1 MIECYITRN
10 NYLQELQAPEPGC
23 WLNLTAPTEA
33 ECNRIANTYGLD
45 PDVIK
50 AALDE
55 DERSRIET
63 DDNYTMILVNIP
75 TIEDEAENE
84 LYSTVPLSV
93 IITGDSAITVCSEET
108 PILKEFSNGK
118 VRDFNSTMR
127 SRFILQ
133 ILFRSASLFL
143 KYLRSIDRK
152 SDRIESQLHKAQRN
166 EELLDLLVL
175 EKSLLYF
182 STALR
187 SNESVLEKLSRLDM
201 IRKYEDDADLL
212 EDVIVE
218 NRQAMEMAGIYTGIL
233 QGMMDAF
240 GSVISNNQNNV
251 MKMLALITLVLS
263 IPNLVFACYGM
274 NFDNIPLYYSK
285 HGFIIMVIGS
295 VILSVI
301 SLVIFMKAGQFS
313 QKKKSRKKSKKLL

>member
-10 NYLQELQAPEPGC
+10 QYLQELSAPEHDC
-23 WLNLTAPTEA
+23 WIKLTAPGDA
-33 ECNRIANTYGLD
+33 ECSHVANDYDLD
-45 PDVIK
+45 PDVLK

-63 DDNYTMILVNIP
+63 DDNYTMVLVNVP

-93 IITGDSAITVCSEET
+93 IVTRDVVITVCSEET
-108 PILKEFSNGK
+108 PILNEFSNGK
-118 VRDFNSTMR
+118 VRDFNTNMR

-143 KYLRSIDRK
+143 KYLRNIDRK
-152 SDRIESQLHKAQRN
+152 SDKIESQLHKAQRN
-166 EELLDLLVL
+166 EELLELLSL

-187 SNESVLEKLSRLDM
+187 SNEAVLEKLSRMEL
-201 IRKYEDDADLL
+201 IRQFEDDSDLL

-218 NRQAMEMAGIYTGIL
+218 NRQAMEMAGIYSGIL
-233 QGMMDAF
+233 QGMMDTF
-240 GSVISNNQNNV
+240 GSVISNNQNDV

-263 IPNLVFACYGM
+263 IPNLVFAAYGM
-274 NFDNIPLYYSK
+274 NFDNIPLFYSK
-285 HGFIIMVIGS
+285 YGFIGMVIFS
-295 VILSVI
+295 LVLSAG
-301 SLVIFMKAGQFS
+301 SLVIFLKAGKFDQGS
-313 QKKKSRKKSKKLL
+313 KSSKKHKK

>member
-1 MIECYITRN
+1 MIELIECYITRN
-10 NYLQELQAPEPGC
+10 NYLQELSGPEPGC
-23 WLNLTAPTEA
+23 WVNLIEPTES
-33 ECNRIANTYGLD
+33 EINRIANTYSID
-45 PDVIK
+45 PDVIN

-75 TIEDEAENE
+75 TIESEAQNE
-84 LYSTVPLSV
+84 LYSTIPLS
-93 IITGDSAITVCSEET
+93 IILTSESVITVCSEKT
-108 PILKEFSNGK
+108 PILEQFSNGK
-118 VRDFNSTMR
+118 VRDFSSNMR

-133 ILFRSASLFL
+133 ILFRSSSLFL
-143 KYLRSIDRK
+143 KYLRNIDRK
-152 SDRIESQLHKAQRN
+152 SDKIEEQLHRAQRN
-166 EELLDLLVL
+166 KELLDLLVL

-218 NRQAMEMAGIYTGIL
+218 NRQAMEMAGIYSGIL

-263 IPNLVFACYGM
+263 IPNLVFAAYGM
-274 NFDNIPLYYSK
+274 NFAHIPLYNSH
-285 HGFIIMVIGS
+285 HGFILMVICS
-295 VILSVI
+295 VVLSVV
-301 SLVIFMKAGQFS
+301 SLFVFL
-313 QKKKSRKKSKKLL
+313 KSKQFK